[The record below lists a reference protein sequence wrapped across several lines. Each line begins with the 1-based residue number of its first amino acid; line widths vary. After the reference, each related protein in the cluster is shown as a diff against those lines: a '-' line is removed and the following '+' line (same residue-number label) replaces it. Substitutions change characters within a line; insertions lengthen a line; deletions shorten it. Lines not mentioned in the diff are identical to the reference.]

1 MRKSDFDSRL
11 LIFRSRQMS
20 LMMMIA
26 LATIGFTILIVQG
39 TENKIGWWAIG
50 VPLCMLGG
58 LFVLFPPTEE
68 WEYKAWQGKPRKVE
82 QHFDR

>member
-11 LIFRSRQMS
+11 VVFRSRQMS
-20 LMMMIA
+20 LLMTMGF
-26 LATIGFTILIVQG
+26 ATAGFTIMIVQG
-39 TENKIGWWAIG
+39 SESGLSWLAIG
-50 VPLCMLGG
+50 LPLCFLGS
-58 LFVLFPPTEE
+58 LFGLFPPTEE

>member
-1 MRKSDFDSRL
+1 MRKSDFDSKL

-20 LMMMIA
+20 LLMTIT

-39 TENKIGWWAIG
+39 TEKQIGWWTIG

-58 LFVLFPPTEE
+58 LFALFPPTEE